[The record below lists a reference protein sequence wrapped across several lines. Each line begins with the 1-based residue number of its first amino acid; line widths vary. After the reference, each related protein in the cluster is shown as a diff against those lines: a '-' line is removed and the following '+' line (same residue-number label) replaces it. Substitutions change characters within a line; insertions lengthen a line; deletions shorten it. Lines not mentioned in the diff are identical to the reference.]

1 MKKLFSAL
9 IILASVLML
18 SGCFFYVED
27 NSSSYTPPKYNFYFK
42 NDTTNTKIRDFY
54 LEDRNGNRYSK
65 GNLETAYPCEA
76 GETLV
81 IKDLSNK
88 DYLLIYQYENSA
100 PIEFGYFPMDSDKTF
115 VLSEKRIYKGKLN

>member
-42 NDTTNTKIRDFY
+42 NDTSYDIRDFY
-54 LEDRNGNRYSK
+54 LVDRNDKVYSK
-65 GNLETAYPCEA
+65 GDGKTAYACDA

-81 IKDLSNK
+81 IKDLEK
-88 DYLLIYQYENSA
+88 RDYKVIYEYSKND
-100 PIEFGYFPMDSDKTF
+100 IYEFGWFYLDSDKTF
-115 VLSEKRIYKGKLN
+115 VLTEKQLYKGKLN

>member
-42 NDTTNTKIRDFY
+42 NDTNKKIRDFY

-65 GNLETAYPCEA
+65 GSVETAFACEA

-88 DYLLIYQYENSA
+88 DYLLIYQYEGSA
-100 PIEFGYFPMDSDKTF
+100 PIEFGYFTIDSDKTF

>member
-42 NDTTNTKIRDFY
+42 NDTTKTKIRDFY

-65 GNLETAYPCEA
+65 GNVTDAYACEA

-88 DYLLIYQYENSA
+88 DYLLIYQYENSD
-100 PIEFGYFPMDSDKTF
+100 PIEFGYFTMDSDKTF
-115 VLSEKRIYKGKLN
+115 ILSEKRIYKGKIN

>member
-27 NSSSYTPPKYNFYFK
+27 NSSSYTPPKYSFYFK
-42 NDTTNTKIRDFY
+42 NNSSKDLRDFY
-54 LEDRNGNRYSK
+54 LEDKDGNKYSK
-65 GNLETAYPCEA
+65 VNDGYANPINR

-81 IKDLSNK
+81 IKNLEK
-88 DYLLIYQYENSA
+88 KQYRIVYQTENYSFFTT
-100 PIEFGYFPMDSDKTF
+100 EYFPMDSDKT
-115 VLSEKRIYKGKLN
+115 YKVKEDELYRGILD